1 MYPPP
6 PKETIRQLLE
16 SELDTVCY
24 CRYMVHLT
32 FENGSRL
39 SLEGPFRFAQRGE
52 LSTAPVNE
60 FPLCEPK
67 LTRVLG
73 CKVIEINC
81 DTDGTL
87 DLEFSNGDALI
98 VYANDPAYEAYT
110 LQIDGKEYVV

>member
-1 MYPPP
+1 
-6 PKETIRQLLE
+6 
-16 SELDTVCY
+16 
-24 CRYMVHLT
+24 
-32 FENGSRL
+32 
-39 SLEGPFRFAQRGE
+39 
-52 LSTAPVNE
+52 
-60 FPLCEPK
+60 
-67 LTRVLG
+67 VLG